1 MSLLFLSGFVRYPPV
16 PLQVT
21 VIKQG
26 IKDARENKR
35 GKLSM
40 HFLERAKYLQDSADR
55 MWAFFGKVRKE
66 RERARARER
75 EKGERE
81 KEPTLL

>member
-1 MSLLFLSGFVRYPPV
+1 M
-16 PLQVT
+16 
-21 VIKQG
+21 IKQG
-26 IKDARENKR
+26 IKDARENNR

-55 MWAFFGKVRKE
+55 MWAFFGKVGRE
-66 RERARARER
+66 GERARARER

-81 KEPTLL
+81 GREEERKPYFGSSMRGSSV

>member
-1 MSLLFLSGFVRYPPV
+1 M
-16 PLQVT
+16 
-21 VIKQG
+21 IKQG

-55 MWAFFGKVRKE
+55 MWAFFGKVR
-66 RERARARER
+66 RDGERARARESEGR
-75 EKGERE
+75 ERKGTHPFVVSSVCVFSSARGCSV
-81 KEPTLL
+81 